1 MSVVSD
7 RVRQIDAQLNRIP
20 LNPPPTSF
28 HTQTHPQLQSQAQPD
43 SFHIATAAFELP
55 RINRL
60 LQIAKDLSTT
70 SSSAPQLSA
79 WSIVQL
85 LEQSGL
91 PDAAPSPTENS
102 DKIATAI
109 ASKNHYET
117 EIEWRLVAKAAI
129 QTFGLVMETLLEE
142 NISLED
148 DLWYWNELL
157 SSYRSSTIYTVQTS
171 PLRLWALTQEV
182 YSESK
187 IRFQS
192 MQAQGLDSTLGQS
205 RDAFNLGWNRFY
217 TIVKDTI
224 HERSLYDVR
233 GKLMTPFALCQAEAR
248 SRRKQLKRMRQ
259 MTASGLGMLMDEGLI
274 FGDGGTLSATDDR
287 ASTESESVD
296 DAIDWKGPVERSVA
310 LVDMVLNHVLSLD
323 TNVTEFEE
331 KVFSGVEEDPCLSSF
346 DSRDATGLATGP
358 SIIAKRLVTILRDGL
373 PRHKTHTHKLVRQ
386 NGRPGLLVRYWLPAS
401 IAILSS
407 GAILRLLTN
416 RKAEL
421 IEWVQGLGETARDF
435 YFNWVVEPIAKL
447 VHTIRH
453 DEKSE
458 FAIMSRDSLKADL
471 ESLERMVVDF
481 AKDRPQFVVSGAAA
495 DSYEQTAMASAAPLS
510 AAQIADIQAKVS
522 EGDVTPVLRAYEQN
536 IRHPFSGT
544 IRGDLVRALLIQIQ
558 QTKVDL
564 KVTISGI
571 DSLLK
576 SQELLF
582 GFLGLTPGIL
592 VTAALGRYLGSI
604 FSSGGRTRQTGN
616 SRKAVMILRN
626 IDRIL
631 SEAQPMGSGN
641 GNGNGSNS
649 GSNGGVDGS
658 DVLSY
663 KEHGLLLCEIHVLRN
678 LVHRADLLPRGEI
691 LESFLQDIEALANG
705 KMATQKA
712 ALERIRWTY
721 GRWIRA

>member
-1 MSVVSD
+1 MSVISD

-20 LNPPPTSF
+20 LYPLPTTGVEFGAQDARGQSSSS
-28 HTQTHPQLQSQAQPD
+28 LQEAS
-43 SFHIATAAFELP
+43 AAFESP
-55 RINRL
+55 RVNEL
-60 LQIAKDLSTT
+60 LQIAKDLSST

-79 WSIVQL
+79 WRILQL

-91 PDAAPSPTENS
+91 PDSDASASSTGVATTASP
-102 DKIATAI
+102 
-109 ASKNHYET
+109 KNYYEA

-129 QTFGLVMETLLEE
+129 QTFGLIMETLLEE

-148 DLWYWNELL
+148 DLWYWNGLL
-157 SSYRSSTIYTVQTS
+157 SSYRSSTIYTMQTS
-171 PLRLWALTQEV
+171 PLRLWALTQEI

-187 IRFQS
+187 LRFQS
-192 MQAQGLDSTLGQS
+192 IQAQGLDGTLDQS
-205 RDAFNLGWNRFY
+205 RAAFNMGWDRFY

-224 HERSLYDVR
+224 RERSLNDVR
-233 GKLMTPFALCQAEAR
+233 GKLMTPLAQCQAEAR
-248 SRRKQLKRMRQ
+248 SRRKQLKKMRQ
-259 MTASGLGMLMDEGLI
+259 MTASGLGVLMDEGLI
-274 FGDGGTLSATDDR
+274 FGEGNASGLSAADDR
-287 ASTESESVD
+287 ASTESDSSD
-296 DAIDWKGPVERSVA
+296 DVIDWKGPVERSVA
-310 LVDMVLNHVLSLD
+310 LIDMVLNHVLSLD
-323 TNVTEFEE
+323 TNVSEFED
-331 KVFSGVEEDPCLSSF
+331 KVFSGVQEDPCLPSSY
-346 DSRDATGLATGP
+346 DVQEISDLAARP
-358 SIIAKRLVTILRDGL
+358 AMVAKRLVNILRHGL
-373 PRHKTHTHKLVRQ
+373 PKHKSLTQTLVRQ
-386 NGRPGLLVRYWLPAS
+386 NGKPGLLVRYWLPAS

-407 GAILRLLTN
+407 GAILRVLTN

-421 IEWVQGLGETARDF
+421 IEWVQDLGHTIKDF
-435 YFNWVVEPIAKL
+435 YFNWVVEPITKL
-447 VHTIRH
+447 VRTIRH

-481 AKDRPQFVVSGAAA
+481 AKDRPQFVTQTENQEAIVSG
-495 DSYEQTAMASAAPLS
+495 LS

-582 GFLGLTPGIL
+582 GFLGLTPGVL
-592 VTAALGRYLGSI
+592 VTAAITRYLGSM
-604 FSSGGRTRQTGN
+604 FSSGGRTKQTGN
-616 SRKAVMILRN
+616 SRKAVMVLRN

-631 SEAQPMGSGN
+631 SEAQSMSSSGN
-641 GNGNGSNS
+641 GSTNNDRGSSSGN
-649 GSNGGVDGS
+649 SNGDS
-658 DVLSY
+658 DILSY
-663 KEHGLLLCEIHVLRN
+663 KEHGLLLCEIHVLRT
-678 LVHRADLLPRGEI
+678 LVQRSGLLPYGEI
-691 LESFLQDIEALANG
+691 TESFLQDLDSLTSG
-705 KMATQKA
+705 KMAAQKA

-721 GRWIRA
+721 GRWLRA